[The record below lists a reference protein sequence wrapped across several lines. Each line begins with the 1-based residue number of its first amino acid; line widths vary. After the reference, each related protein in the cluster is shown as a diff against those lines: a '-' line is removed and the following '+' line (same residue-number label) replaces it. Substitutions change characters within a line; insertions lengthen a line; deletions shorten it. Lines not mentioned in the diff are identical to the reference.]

1 MCIRDRQTVT
11 ALPGHGLV
19 DTGAQEG
26 VCGLWHFRRWV
37 CGLGKLFGL
46 RPAFLPLTE
55 GDRTGGIGG
64 AASVVARCDMPT
76 GIAGVNGLTRWM
88 ILDDPGEEKI
98 PPCVPNTLL
107 IKLDARIEPAR
118 DLVIFRRYQGDR
130 QVTMNRLPTGHQ
142 TSSVM
147 MLSLIHI

>member
-1 MCIRDRQTVT
+1 MLPNNLASQALNPTSFVYTASRQTVT

-46 RPAFLPLTE
+46 RPAFLPLNE
-55 GDRTGGIGG
+55 GDRTGGVGG
-64 AASVVARCDMPT
+64 AARVVARCDMPT

-88 ILDDPGEEKI
+88 ILDDPEGEKI
-98 PPCVPNTLL
+98 PRVFRTLFSFNSM
-107 IKLDARIEPAR
+107 R
-118 DLVIFRRYQGDR
+118 G
-130 QVTMNRLPTGHQ
+130 
-142 TSSVM
+142 
-147 MLSLIHI
+147 